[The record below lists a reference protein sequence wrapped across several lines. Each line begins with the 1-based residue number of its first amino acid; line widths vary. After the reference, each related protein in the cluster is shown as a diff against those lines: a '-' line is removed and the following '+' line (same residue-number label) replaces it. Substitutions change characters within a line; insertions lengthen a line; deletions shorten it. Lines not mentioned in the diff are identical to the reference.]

1 MIGKALMAEYIASIT
16 KQSIMYTQNYK
27 SFKLGNQNT
36 ITIAVAKQWIRVVL
50 FGPSGRQI
58 EQYKYATQFLDVK
71 LYEQELEALTEDKT
85 INSAIVA
92 FTEKILKQL

>member
-1 MIGKALMAEYIASIT
+1 
-16 KQSIMYTQNYK
+16 MYTQNYK
-27 SFKLGNQNT
+27 SFKLENQNT

-58 EQYKYATQFLDVK
+58 EQYKYATQFLNLK
-71 LYEQELEALTEDKT
+71 LYEQELEVLTKDKA